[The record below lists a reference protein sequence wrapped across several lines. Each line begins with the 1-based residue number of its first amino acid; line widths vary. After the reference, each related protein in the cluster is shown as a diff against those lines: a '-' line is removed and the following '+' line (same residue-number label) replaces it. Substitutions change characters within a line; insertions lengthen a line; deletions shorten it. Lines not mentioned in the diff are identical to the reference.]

1 MRKLKVKKAK
11 ARERKRMS
19 APYIIEPV
27 RSHWINKFEPFDVW
41 TDQYP
46 DGGCMFCFTPE
57 GVLQEFPVYNSKYM
71 YFSCQNEECMH
82 RAFEL
87 TQSINRKIV
96 RGAYKALINARV
108 RDGEDRKDRLVVK
121 YREQK
126 YEIATRE
133 DIHLF
138 EMMDKFNIL
147 KEDFGDMR
155 DEAERKRNQVKENQQ
170 LFQQLTMSDERI
182 PMLPSELWAIISDI
196 NKKQIDA
203 MDTPEY
209 ALLDNVD
216 ITVEYD
222 DNYDCYDAHTVTEDD
237 FKVVVYARN
246 ISDNSPVN
254 ISLRDEYF
262 EDKMTIGWI
271 YTEQIW

>member
-1 MRKLKVKKAK
+1 LRKLKVKKAK

-27 RSHWINKFEPFDVW
+27 RSHLINKFEPFDVW
-41 TDQYP
+41 TDEYP
-46 DGGCMFCFTPE
+46 DGGCMFCFTPS

-71 YFSCQNEECMH
+71 YFSCQKGECKGQ
-82 RAFEL
+82 AFEL

-96 RGAYKALINARV
+96 RGAYEALMNARV
-108 RDGEDRKDRLVVK
+108 RDEEDRLVVQ

-133 DIHLF
+133 DISLY
-138 EMMDKFNIL
+138 EMMDNFNIL

-155 DEAERKRNQVKENQQ
+155 DEAERKRNQAKENQQ
-170 LFQQLTMSDERI
+170 LIMSDEGI
-182 PMLPSELWAIISDI
+182 PMLPSELWDIILDI
-196 NKKQIDA
+196 NKEQIDA

-216 ITVEYD
+216 ITVEYY

-271 YTEQIW
+271 YTEQIWY